1 MSGAPFKMKGSP
13 FQRNF
18 GISGGK
24 VKSKGLEPIVTAPLA
39 PPDTP
44 GKVTPKV
51 KPKAYASQTKMKK
64 TGRTLPH
71 PSHTVT
77 PPSKEEAEKSK
88 GTLKGQTGFESDF
101 PIVSK
106 FMKVTN
112 PVSQAKRTIKSGK
125 QIVKGVS
132 KGVKSIKKYF
142 TER

>member
-1 MSGAPFKMKGSP
+1 MGIPFKMKGFSGFGNSP
-13 FQRNF
+13 VKQDVEKGQDKVRPM
-18 GISGGK
+18 GGEAK
-24 VKSKGLEPIVTAPLA
+24 KKKEVLSDKGTM
-39 PPDTP
+39 
-44 GKVTPKV
+44 
-51 KPKAYASQTKMKK
+51 KAYASQTKMKK